1 MIVIAGGGI
10 GGLTLGCA
18 LSQARKPFRI
28 FERAVELRPV
38 GAGIA
43 LSPNAFLALAHIGMD
58 DQVRRCGWDLEVA
71 DLCDSKGRILIRAH
85 VPKLSAGVT
94 RAMTRSSLQQALIEA
109 LGTSVETGRAVQSYQ
124 SKADGVRVRMAD
136 GEAVEAELLVGAD
149 GLHSSVRRA
158 MRGDETLRYSGQT
171 SWRGL
176 VKGVEINEP
185 HVVTESWG
193 PCQRF
198 GIVPIGV
205 SHVYWFAV
213 ANAPAGERDEIHP
226 RHELRR
232 RFAGWHTPI
241 DKLLAMTPTDQIIR
255 ADIFDRPPINCWVH
269 GRTVLLGDAA
279 HPMTP
284 NLGMGA
290 CQAIE
295 DAVVL
300 ADALS
305 REASVDAALALYQTR
320 RISRANSFVERSFR
334 FGQVA
339 HARNPVLRWLR
350 DQTIRALAL
359 LPHRLISSSMAR
371 DYRFHV

>member
-28 FERAVELRPV
+28 FERSVELRPV

-43 LSPNAFLALAHIGMD
+43 LSPNAFQAFAHIGID
-58 DQVRRCGWDLEVA
+58 DRVRRCGWDLEFA
-71 DLCDSKGRILIRAH
+71 DLCDSKGRVLLRAR
-85 VPKLSAGVT
+85 VPKLPAGVT
-94 RAMTRSSLQQALIEA
+94 KAMTRANLQQALIET
-109 LGTSVETGRAVQSYQ
+109 LGTNVETGRAVQSYQ
-124 SKADGVRVRMAD
+124 SRPSGVRVRMAD
-136 GEAVEAELLVGAD
+136 GEEVEAELLVGAD

-158 MRGDETLRYSGQT
+158 MLGDETLRYSGQT

-176 VKGVEINEP
+176 VTSDVNQP
-185 HVVTESWG
+185 HCVTESWG
-193 PCQRF
+193 LRQRF

-205 SHVYWFAV
+205 RHIYWFAV
-213 ANAPAGERDEIHP
+213 MNAPAGERDEIDP

-241 DKLLAMTPTDQIIR
+241 DKLLAMTPPDQIIR
-255 ADIFDRPPINCWVH
+255 ADIFDRPPINCWID
-269 GRTVLLGDAA
+269 GRAVLLGDAA

-300 ADALS
+300 AAALS
-305 REASVDAALALYQTR
+305 REPDVASALALYQNR

-339 HARNPVLRWLR
+339 HTRNAQLRWLR
-350 DQTIRALAL
+350 DQAIRTL
-359 LPHRLISSSMAR
+359 RLVPSRVISSAMAR
-371 DYRFHV
+371 DFDFQV

>member
-1 MIVIAGGGI
+1 MIVIAGGGV

-43 LSPNAFLALAHIGMD
+43 LSPNAFQAFAHIGMD
-58 DQVRRCGWDLEVA
+58 DRVRRCGWDLEVA
-71 DLCDSKGRILIRAH
+71 DLCDSKGRVLLRAR
-85 VPKLSAGVT
+85 VPKLAAGLT
-94 RAMTRSSLQQALIEA
+94 KAMTRTNLQRALIEA
-109 LGTSVETGRAVQSYQ
+109 LGTSVETGRAIQSYQ
-124 SKADGVRVRMAD
+124 SRPGGVRVRMAD
-136 GEAVEAELLVGAD
+136 GEEVEAELLVGAD

-176 VKGVEINEP
+176 VTGVDVNQQ
-185 HVVTESWG
+185 HGVTESWG
-193 PCQRF
+193 PHQRF

-213 ANAPAGERDEIHP
+213 VNAPAGERDEIDP

-232 RFAGWHTPI
+232 RFDGWHTPI
-241 DKLLAMTPTDQIIR
+241 DKLLAMTPPDQIIR
-255 ADIFDRPPINCWVH
+255 ADIFDRPPINRWVD
-269 GRTVLLGDAA
+269 GRAVLLGDAA

-305 REASVDAALALYQTR
+305 REPNVDAALARYQTR

-339 HARNPVLRWLR
+339 HTSNALLRWLR
-350 DQTIRALAL
+350 DQAICAL
-359 LPHRLISSSMAR
+359 RLVPRRVISSAMAR
-371 DYRFHV
+371 DFDFQV